1 MVSPPSTRRAG
12 EFLSIPKGRPMP
24 LIRQSP
30 PAILPITPDAL
41 AEHLRLPHAAP
52 ETEQSV
58 ELTTLIRAATTAI
71 ERRLDAALIAQDWLW
86 RTDDLTPPIP
96 LAPLISVQSVVI
108 VAPDDTRTPWTGW
121 RLARG
126 HHRSSILGRPVPTL
140 PTDGHFEVNF
150 TAGYGTTAG
159 TIPDDLRHA
168 VTLLAAHFYENREA
182 TTDTR
187 VPLPLGVGSLLAP
200 HREIRLS

>member
-1 MVSPPSTRRAG
+1 
-12 EFLSIPKGRPMP
+12 MP

-30 PAILPITPDAL
+30 PAVLALDTTTL

-86 RTDDLTPPIP
+86 RTDSLTPPLP

-121 RLARG
+121 RIAHG
-126 HHRSSILGRPVPTL
+126 HPRPGIVGRPIPAL
-140 PTDGHFEVNF
+140 PPDGHFEVAF
-150 TAGYGTTAG
+150 TAGYGTTPDAV
-159 TIPDDLRHA
+159 PDDLRHA
-168 VTLLAAHFYENREA
+168 ITLLAAHFYENREA

-187 VPLPLGVGSLLAP
+187 TPLPLGVGSLLAP